1 LTVMR
6 ATYVGRGGV
15 NARVMRADERAREVM
30 ECAVRVETELAR
42 LGAIADDMTRALER
56 DDARSASES
65 REGGEYRDS
74 RYHTLR
80 RVREVMQ
87 EYAEEHRRLTRD
99 AEEARERER
108 LLGRHAGGGSSS
120 NPDESE
126 EMRLIR
132 ERARI
137 AGSTSAVEDII
148 SVAQNTAREL
158 FSQRGLLQ
166 NAGSKLMTMSSR
178 FPVLNNLV
186 LAIKRKKNK
195 DTMILAAVIAACTT
209 FVLLYYLSK

>member
-1 LTVMR
+1 MGTVTVVSR
-6 ATYVGRGGV
+6 EW
-15 NARVMRADERAREVM
+15 ERARETM
-30 ECAVRVETELAR
+30 EAAERVEREIAR
-42 LGAIADDMTRALER
+42 LRTINEDMANALRMDDER
-56 DDARSASES
+56 VASGS
-65 REGGEYRDS
+65 GDRERGGEYRDS
-74 RYHTLR
+74 RYHTLQR
-80 RVREVMQ
+80 HREVLQ
-87 EYAEEHRRLTRD
+87 EYVEEHRRLTRD
-99 AEEARERER
+99 AEEALERER
-108 LLGRHAGGGSSS
+108 LLGRRAGGVSSS
-120 NPDESE
+120 NADESE
-126 EMRLIR
+126 ETRLIR

-148 SVAQNTAREL
+148 NVAQNTAREL

>member
-1 LTVMR
+1 MR

>member
-1 LTVMR
+1 
-6 ATYVGRGGV
+6 
-15 NARVMRADERAREVM
+15 
-30 ECAVRVETELAR
+30 
-42 LGAIADDMTRALER
+42 
-56 DDARSASES
+56 
-65 REGGEYRDS
+65 
-74 RYHTLR
+74 
-80 RVREVMQ
+80 MQ

-108 LLGRHAGGGSSS
+108 LLGRHAGRGSSS